1 MYLYVVM
8 ANKWHTSKGNNEFVV
23 FFFKITR
30 LWSRSTMNDFI
41 CKFLLLNRK
50 LWPFCFY
57 LVGLFIHSPIF
68 FVNRLI
74 VYSNKIIHSLGHKE
88 LRMAVLVLNCKWNLQ
103 CADQGVWHWNQPPPP
118 LKNSRLHVTN
128 QIY

>member
-1 MYLYVVM
+1 
-8 ANKWHTSKGNNEFVV
+8 
-23 FFFKITR
+23 
-30 LWSRSTMNDFI
+30 MNDFI

-57 LVGLFIHSPIF
+57 LSWPMYTFTNI

-88 LRMAVLVLNCKWNLQ
+88 LRMAVLLLNCKWNLQ
-103 CADQGVWHWNQPPPP
+103 CADQGV
-118 LKNSRLHVTN
+118 
-128 QIY
+128 